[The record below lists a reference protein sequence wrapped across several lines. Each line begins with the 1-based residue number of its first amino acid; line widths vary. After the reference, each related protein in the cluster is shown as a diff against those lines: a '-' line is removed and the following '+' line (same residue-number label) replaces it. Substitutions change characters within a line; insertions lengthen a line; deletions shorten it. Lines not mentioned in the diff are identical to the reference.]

1 MTPRS
6 AAEAAAD
13 LNATGHLRQLITLTE
28 RLTGRLIEESRAF
41 EARRPQDVAGGMAET
56 RELANLYRR
65 ESAQVKANPRVF
77 AGGGL
82 SERKA
87 LIRATE
93 AFEAVLARHVLAVE
107 AARVISEGLVK
118 AIAEEVASVRGSPSA
133 YGSSGRASAS
143 DARAVAI
150 NRTA

>member
-1 MTPRS
+1 MATRS
-6 AAEAAAD
+6 QADQAAD
-13 LNATGHLRQLITLTE
+13 LNATGRLRQLITLTE
-28 RLTGRLIEESRAF
+28 RLTGRLVEESLAF
-41 EARRPQDVAGGMAET
+41 EARRPQDVAVGMAET

-65 ESAQVKANPRVF
+65 ESAQLKAHPTVY

-93 AFEAVLARHVLAVE
+93 AFEAVLSRHVLAVE

-118 AIAEEVASVRGSPSA
+118 AIAEEVANARGGPSA
-133 YGSSGRASAS
+133 YGASGRAAAG
-143 DARAVAI
+143 DGRAVAL

>member
-1 MTPRS
+1 MTSRS
-6 AAEAAAD
+6 AADAAAD

-28 RLTGRLIEESRAF
+28 RLTGRLVEESRAF
-41 EARRPQDVAGGMAET
+41 ESRRPQDVAGGMAET

-65 ESAQVKANPRVF
+65 ESAQVKAHPEVF

-82 SERKA
+82 NERKA

-107 AARVISEGLVK
+107 AARVISEGLVR
-118 AIAEEVASVRGSPSA
+118 AIAEEVANVRGSPSA
-133 YGSSGRASAS
+133 YGSTGQAAAG
-143 DARAVAI
+143 DGRAVAL
-150 NRTA
+150 NRIA